1 MQKLLTA
8 VCLFLTLS
16 AFAQHKSSIDLAAIR
31 NFRTHHNGLNVS
43 FFYHFNEHLT
53 AGAEMNRF
61 FPVTKKVGTE
71 ELKESAWDFDYNM
84 HYILPIHK
92 SLKYYPILGFSHT
105 SEKESLTES
114 GETSYARF
122 WSANTGLGLLL
133 ETGKVSPH
141 IEYLATWGKHNQ
153 QFILAGLSFEME
165 W

>member
-1 MQKLLTA
+1 MQKLFAA
-8 VCLFLTLS
+8 VCLFFSLAS
-16 AFAQHKSSIDLAAIR
+16 FAQHKSSIDLAAIR

-53 AGAEMNRF
+53 AGVEMNRF
-61 FPVTKKVGTE
+61 FPLTKNLGTE
-71 ELKESAWDFDYNM
+71 KIKESAWDFDYNM

-105 SEKESLTES
+105 SEREALNER
-114 GETSYARF
+114 GEAHYERF
-122 WSANTGLGLLL
+122 WSANTGLGIML

-141 IEYLATWGKHNQ
+141 IEYLATWGKMNQ
-153 QFILAGLSFEME
+153 QFILAGLSYEIE